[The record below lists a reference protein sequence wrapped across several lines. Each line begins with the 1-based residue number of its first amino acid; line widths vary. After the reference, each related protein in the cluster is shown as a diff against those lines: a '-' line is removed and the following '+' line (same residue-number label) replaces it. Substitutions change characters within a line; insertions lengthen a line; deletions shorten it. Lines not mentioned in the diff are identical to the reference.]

1 MLYEDEK
8 IKAVLYG
15 NVHRMQIASG
25 VGQISFL

>member
-15 NVHRMQIASG
+15 NVHGMQIASG

>member
-15 NVHRMQIASG
+15 NAHGMQIASG
-25 VGQISFL
+25 VGQRSFL